1 MLPTYAPAQD
11 IVIVD
16 YEATC
21 AAGTGLD
28 AIRKSI
34 STQTSGLRRNDFLHS
49 DLTTWIGRV
58 PDVDNYLWSE
68 EDTKWQSR
76 NNALIDIALAQ
87 GTLLTSLDRLKTQFG
102 AARIGIVIGSSTSSI
117 DRSEEA
123 YRQLDENGHIP
134 PEFIQENV
142 LNPHAPGLFVAHRLG
157 LSGPN
162 MTINT
167 ACSSSAKVFATATR
181 WLNAG
186 IVDAVLV
193 GGADT
198 LCLSVLHG
206 FHSLQ
211 LISESPCKPFDTSRD
226 GINLGEAAA
235 FALLTKAG
243 LVDQHTGVQVSGYGE
258 SSDAYHMSHPH
269 PEGEGARLAIEQ
281 ALQQAKLNPSDI
293 DYINLHGTASRAN
306 DHIEGNVIGK
316 MFGANVL
323 ASSTKGWTG
332 HTLGA
337 AGIIESILAIEALRS
352 GIVPGTLHLEAVDP
366 EIAITMSAHNQT
378 AKLRHVMSNSF
389 GFGGNN
395 ASLIFSHATGSNST
409 QPQRL
414 ELNCELV
421 GIGAW
426 GPGFSDWQTLKDLL
440 LNDSIDEASL
450 VTSTPKPEVIPANE
464 RRRAP
469 LPVKAAVDVSW
480 QALQQSGISS
490 EEVACVFASGLG
502 DTEITDYMCRVL
514 TTQEKQ
520 LSPTKFHNSVH
531 NAAAGYWTIST
542 HCMKSA
548 NSIAAYQKTVGLALL
563 EGFTQC
569 VLLNEPV
576 LITLFDTAAHEA
588 YRQIFA
594 CEYSFAAAL
603 LIRPATDKA
612 LSGSSYLAKI
622 CLTEAT
628 NASAESTWSS
638 ETLSK
643 LYQDNPAAKVLDLLN
658 AIARTD
664 ADMTTD
670 SSVLPISSVR
680 SIALTI
686 K

>member
-1 MLPTYAPAQD
+1 M
-11 IVIVD
+11 IVD

-28 AIRKSI
+28 AIRRSI
-34 STQTSGLRRNDFLHS
+34 NTQTSGLRKNDFLNC
-49 DLTTWIGRV
+49 DLATWIGRV
-58 PDVDNYLWSE
+58 PDLDSYVWSA
-68 EDTKWQSR
+68 EDAKWQSR
-76 NNALIDIALAQ
+76 NNALIDIALTQ
-87 GTLLTSLDRLKTQFG
+87 GTLLQSLDGLKTQFG
-102 AARIGIVIGSSTSSI
+102 TTRIGIVIGSSTSSI
-117 DRSEEA
+117 DRSEDA
-123 YRQLDENGHIP
+123 YRQLDDQGHIP

-142 LNPHAPGLFVAHRLG
+142 LNPHAPGLFIAHRLG

-211 LISESPCKPFDTSRD
+211 LISESPCKPFDASRD
-226 GINLGEAAA
+226 GINLGEAAG
-235 FALLTKAG
+235 FALLAKAG
-243 LVDQHTGVQVSGYGE
+243 SVDQHTGIRVSGYGE

-281 ALQQAKLNPSDI
+281 ALQQAKLEPSDI

-316 MFGANVL
+316 IFGADVL
-323 ASSTKGWTG
+323 VSSTKGWTG

-352 GIVPGTLHLEAVDP
+352 GTVPGTLYLEAVDP
-366 EIAITMSAHNQT
+366 EIEITMSAHNQT

-395 ASLIFSHATGSNST
+395 ASLIFSQASSPISEPS
-409 QPQRL
+409 QPLL

-426 GPGFSDWQTLKDLL
+426 GPGFSDWPTLKQLL
-440 LNDSIDEASL
+440 LSDSIDESSL
-450 VTSTPKPEVIPANE
+450 ATSTPKPDVIPANE

-480 QALQQSGISS
+480 QALQQSGMAS
-490 EEVACVFASGLG
+490 EKVACVFASGLG

-548 NSIAAYQKTVGLALL
+548 NSIAAYQMTAGLALL

-594 CEYSFAAAL
+594 CEHSFATTL
-603 LIRPATDKA
+603 LIRPAVINA
-612 LSGSSYLAKI
+612 PNGESSLAKI
-622 CLTEAT
+622 CLTETAH
-628 NASAESTWSS
+628 AGKEPQWSS
-638 ETLSK
+638 QTLNK
-643 LYQDNPAAKVLDLLN
+643 LYRDNPAAKVLELLRT
-658 AIARTD
+658 IARTEVNLQ
-664 ADMTTD
+664 AE
-670 SSVLPISSVR
+670 SSILSISPER
-680 SIALTI
+680 SISLNI
-686 K
+686 KSTY